1 MKEVIT
7 TNPFFGITISIIGYA
22 IGLKLYKKT
31 KMAIFNPLLIAIVF
45 VLLVLFIF
53 AIPLES
59 YERGG
64 DMIKM
69 FLTPATCVLA
79 VTIYRERKTIMKN
92 LFPILIGTFSGS
104 VASLIYIYF
113 MSKLLGIDDLMML
126 SIAPKG
132 ITSPMALALSE
143 SIDAMQGLTML
154 SVLVTGIFG
163 NMSAYFMV
171 SLFRVKNP
179 ISRGVAIGTSS
190 HVVGTA
196 KAMEMG
202 EEEGSIAGVSL
213 IFTGIMTTIIILLFL
228 S

>member
-69 FLTPATCVLA
+69 FLTLATCVLA

-92 LFPILIGTFSGS
+92 LFPILLGTFSGS

-171 SLFRVKNP
+171 RLFRVKNP